1 MEGNE
6 SSDYAFDSDSY
17 VGEENSEAEELE
29 TQLAP
34 KLMVMEMT
42 SAWNLQHNIHNSL
55 KIYSEIWI
63 ITIAPRAST

>member
-42 SAWNLQHNIHNSL
+42 SA
-55 KIYSEIWI
+55 
-63 ITIAPRAST
+63 